1 MDKKAREYAQDA
13 LKFIQRSGSNFLAC
27 KNLKERLENNGFI
40 NLSEGETWNLNKNE
54 GYVLCKENRNICGF
68 FVGKNFNIDTG
79 SILISI
85 GHIDS
90 CALKISPNN
99 NVIKKKIHQINVEC
113 YGSGLWHTWF
123 DRSLGLSGQVLY
135 KKGNKLVEKLIQIN
149 KSVVF
154 LPSLAIHLQN
164 RTRYDFSVKINYEN
178 HIKPIISTTLFNQL
192 NKCKRNNV
200 HHDTI
205 LTTDTKFSHK
215 ENSQNKRDDQ
225 MCHSFNDKDVS
236 NHNLDKNTIEHL
248 TNQQNEEKNKHT
260 KDNPNSK
267 DIVEHINTDNSYPL
281 LYLLSKELN
290 CKEEDILDFE
300 LCLMDTQE
308 PCFTGVYEEF
318 IEGARFDNLL
328 GSFCVF
334 EGFIELV
341 NSIKNHTS
349 NENTNHTN
357 NITNDINDNIHNNLY
372 ISIGYDHE
380 EIGSLSEVGARSY
393 CTKNFI
399 DRIISSVFKKEI
411 HEKNLSVQ
419 EIYGNLVNRSFILN
433 VDMAHCSHPNYP
445 ETVQDNHQLFFH
457 EGIAIKY
464 NTNKNYVTSPLHAS
478 LIKRTFEL
486 YYNKYKQQIKY
497 QNFMVK
503 NDTPCGST
511 VGSMVAAN
519 LSMPGIDIGIPQLA
533 MHSIREIAAVHDVFF
548 LIKGV
553 FAFYTYYNQVLSTC
567 VHDK

>member
-1 MDKKAREYAQDA
+1 M
-13 LKFIQRSGSNFLAC
+13 
-27 KNLKERLENNGFI
+27 
-40 NLSEGETWNLNKNE
+40 
-54 GYVLCKENRNICGF
+54 
-68 FVGKNFNIDTG
+68 
-79 SILISI
+79 
-85 GHIDS
+85 
-90 CALKISPNN
+90 KISPNN

-149 KSVVF
+149 KSVLF